1 MPTFDSSGVPINYI
15 VEGSGPPLVLVHGF
29 ASSLDG
35 NWRAPG
41 IIDALVKA
49 GRQVIALDCR
59 GHGKSGKPH
68 DPRAYDG
75 WAMSDDVPALM
86 DHLGVQ
92 QADLVGYSMGGVIVT
107 SLLVRRPERFR
118 SVIIAGIGDG
128 IITDGGPPR
137 ERAAAIAQ
145 ALESTAESRAN
156 IVGRAFREFAERNGN
171 DLAALAAMQRAKRE
185 RLDIAKLHY
194 VTLPVMVLIGENDT
208 LVGKA
213 DKLAAMIPGAKHVK
227 VPGDHLT
234 AVGQPLFRQA
244 ILDFLAE
251 HSPLAATTS

>member
-1 MPTFDSSGVPINYI
+1 MPTFDSSGVPINYV
-15 VEGSGPPLVLVHGF
+15 VEGDGRPIVLVHGF

-41 IIDALVKA
+41 IIDALVDA

-92 QADLVGYSMGGVIVT
+92 QADLMGYSMGGVIVT
-107 SLLVRRPERFR
+107 SILVRRPERFR
-118 SVIIAGIGDG
+118 SVIIAGIGDAVV
-128 IITDGGPPR
+128 TDGGPPR
-137 ERAAAIAQ
+137 ERAAAIAK
-145 ALESTAESRAN
+145 AMESTTKGAGNE
-156 IVGRAFREFAERNGN
+156 VGRAFREFAERNGN
-171 DLAALAAMQRAKRE
+171 DLAALAAMQRANRE
-185 RLDIAKLHY
+185 RLDVAKLRD

-208 LVGKA
+208 LVGKP
-213 DKLAAMIPGAKHVK
+213 DKLAAAIPGAKHVK

-234 AVGQPLFRQA
+234 AVGQPQFRQA

-251 HSPLAATTS
+251 HSPVPATT